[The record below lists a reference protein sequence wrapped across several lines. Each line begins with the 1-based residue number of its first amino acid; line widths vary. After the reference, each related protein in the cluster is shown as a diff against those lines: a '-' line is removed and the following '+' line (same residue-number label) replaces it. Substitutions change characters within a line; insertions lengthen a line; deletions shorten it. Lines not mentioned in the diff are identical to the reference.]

1 VVAVLH
7 GGKPSYY
14 EVADP
19 VLYRAMASIDRPV
32 QGWLV
37 NLLGMPKRIGQMA
50 ITLTPDFMVRNIA
63 RDTIMGGVMSR
74 AGFRPVVD
82 SLNGMRLRMTNDP
95 LYKDYIANGGGLS
108 SIYLD
113 EGKLKAKLEKFYTR
127 QGIDYRTVMDSPAK
141 LMGFVETLADSFE
154 TSTRLGEYKRAIDQ
168 GENPRHAAYL
178 GREVS
183 TDFAM
188 RGDSKELNFMY
199 DTVMFLKPAVLS
211 IDRLYRG
218 VAHDPNR
225 AAIATK
231 TAAMATFSMGLYLL
245 NRDNPKYQDLKDWE
259 KDSYWHFFVGDE
271 HFRMPKTWEI
281 GAQASVAERT
291 LGATMGDSQNG
302 LGADVA
308 RIIGATFNLNF
319 MPQILAQIAEQ
330 MANENSFTHASIET
344 PGMENLQPF
353 MRAKPNTSETIK
365 ALLRGYLNTWA
376 MYGLELCD
384 RAFFANRL
392 REKRLDEMPVIKS
405 FYSQEPAKSTKY
417 EEMYYDMLGEAKRLH
432 GTIRE
437 LDKQN
442 KTEFAD
448 EKDAQP
454 MVKEYKPL
462 SRANERL
469 ADINAEMREVR
480 RNHDLTP
487 EDKRHKLDALMVAR
501 NALLK
506 AVVQESKSAQK

>member
-1 VVAVLH
+1 
-7 GGKPSYY
+7 
-14 EVADP
+14 
-19 VLYRAMASIDRPV
+19 
-32 QGWLV
+32 
-37 NLLGMPKRIGQMA
+37 
-50 ITLTPDFMVRNIA
+50 
-63 RDTIMGGVMSR
+63 
-74 AGFRPVVD
+74 
-82 SLNGMRLRMTNDP
+82 MTNDP

-259 KDSYWHFFVGDE
+259 KDSYWHFFVGDK

-281 GAQASVAERT
+281 GALASVAERT
-291 LGATMGDSQNG
+291 LGATMGDNQNG

-319 MPQILAQIAEQ
+319 MPQILAPIAEQ
-330 MANENSFTHASIET
+330 YANENSFTHARIET

-365 ALLRGYLNTWA
+365 ALGMATRNMPEKLQVNPVRAEALLRGYLNTWA
-376 MYGLELCD
+376 LYGLELSD

-392 REKRLDEMPVIKS
+392 PEKRLDEMPVIKS
-405 FYSQEPAKSTKY
+405 FYSQDPAKSTKY

-448 EKDAQP
+448 EKDNQP
-454 MVKEYKPL
+454 LAKEYKPL
-462 SRANERL
+462 NRANERL

-487 EDKRHKLDALMVAR
+487 EDKGHKLDALMVAR